1 MDHLLLHAYV
11 IIHMWGETFSAW
23 YFNAFRD
30 GSHNRKLEVIA
41 FFFTF
46 GGGVGEQEWVEEH
59 FWFIYLFVCTVW
71 SFAGIIYQ

>member
-30 GSHNRKLEVIA
+30 GSHNRKLKVLIA
-41 FFFTF
+41 FFLPLVV
-46 GGGVGEQEWVEEH
+46 GWGEQEWVEEH
-59 FWFIYLFVCTVW
+59 FWFFFIYLVTLC
-71 SFAGIIYQ
+71 GLLLE